1 VKKVLKCWEFFKC
14 EEKECPVYRA
24 KVRKCWLIPG
34 THCRNGIQ
42 GKFLEKLEMCL
53 DCEPLKT
60 NLDRDFSMK
69 ETLKSV
75 SEQFVTFRRM
85 VDERDRDLE
94 GISMELALGLSEAF
108 EALQGI
114 SSGDPSVR
122 IPEVSKLELI
132 SKLKHMINLT
142 AENLTQIVDL
152 SHEFAIGLA
161 EHFDVLHRV
170 SRGDLTARVLG
181 SSPVDLLV
189 SLQQVTNEMIES
201 VSREITERKRVED
214 ALRTSE
220 SELRESEEKYRTLF
234 DYAPNSIFV
243 LASDTFEILD
253 VNARAEEVYGYDKG
267 ALVGRSFMELGTA
280 EYPDGV
286 LSKTRPRSRMP
297 CIVYNK
303 IEHRKKDG
311 QPFHVNVYACQ
322 RQRSRK
328 YGIIATTVDVSE
340 SLAKEAQ
347 LIQASK
353 MSTLGEMATGVAH
366 ELNQPLTSI
375 QIGTDFIRNVVKEG
389 GQIRDTELA
398 LVSKLMGE
406 QVARAVGIINHLR
419 EFGRKEEIRKEKV
432 YINEP
437 IKRVFALVSEQLKLR
452 RIKVVFDLKR
462 DLPPVIGNTIR
473 LEQVFMD
480 LVVNA
485 RDAMVQKE
493 KQSLTAPVDKT
504 LTVRSFEEDGQV
516 VVTISDTGVGIP
528 KEITQ
533 KIFEPFFTTKK
544 LGEGT
549 GLGLSIGYGI
559 VKDYDG
565 TIEVE
570 SEPGK
575 GTTFKIRFPALKED
589 NKGVWGNVQD
599 LSH

>member
-1 VKKVLKCWEFFKC
+1 MKKLLKCWEFFKC
-14 EEKECPVYRA
+14 EETDCPVY
-24 KVRKCWLIPG
+24 KLKEVRCWLIPG
-34 THCRNGIQ
+34 THCRNQIQ
-42 GKFLEKLEMCL
+42 GKFLEKMEMCL
-53 DCEPLKT
+53 GCEPFKA
-60 NLDRDFSMK
+60 NLDVDSM
-69 ETLKSV
+69 EDTLRAV
-75 SEQFVTFRRM
+75 NVQFTTFRNM
-85 VDERDRDLE
+85 VDERDRELE

-108 EALQGI
+108 EALQEI

-122 IPEVSKLELI
+122 IPEISELELI
-132 SKLKHMINLT
+132 AKLKHMINLT
-142 AENLTQIVDL
+142 AENLAEMVVL

-170 SRGDLTARVLG
+170 SKGDLAARVSG
-181 SSPVDLLV
+181 ASQVELLE
-189 SLQQVTNEMIES
+189 SLKQVTNEMIES

-267 ALVGRSFMELGTA
+267 ALAGRSFMELGTA

-286 LSKTRPRSRMP
+286 LSKTGPRSPMP

-303 IEHRKKDG
+303 MEHRKKDG

-322 RQRSRK
+322 RRRSRK

-366 ELNQPLTSI
+366 ELNQPLTTI

-398 LVSKLMGE
+398 LVSKLMGD

-437 IKRVFALVSEQLKLR
+437 IKGVFALMSEQLKLR
-452 RIKVVFDLKR
+452 RIKVVLDLKR
-462 DLPPVIGNTIR
+462 ELPPVIGNTIR

-485 RDAMVQKE
+485 RDAMAQKE
-493 KQSLTAPVDKT
+493 KQALTAPVDKT

-516 VVTISDTGVGIP
+516 VVTMSDTGIGIP
-528 KEITQ
+528 NEIID

-575 GTTFKIRFPALKED
+575 GTTFKIRFPACKKD